1 VPYVQARRKYGKG
14 GAQYPSEFGERWIS
28 GSLAPALLPVI
39 LADEAWRIRN
49 GGTLGSA
56 AARTGAN
63 LPRGGTGAA
72 TRGAG
77 GSFLPVAWA
86 RQSRRASAQLRKSI
100 IFCYQYENGP
110 QRRR

>member
-39 LADEAWRIRN
+39 LADGAWRIRN

-63 LPRGGTGAA
+63 LPRGGTGVGLAEAA
-72 TRGAG
+72 VTKAG
-77 GSFLPVAWA
+77 GG
-86 RQSRRASAQLRKSI
+86 RMASA
-100 IFCYQYENGP
+100 
-110 QRRR
+110 